1 MVYLAKILFFL
12 DITII
17 YYKKFIKPKH
27 NYSGGKIIDKINK
40 INLCHITHNHFK
52 NLAD

>member
-17 YYKKFIKPKH
+17 YSEKFIKPNH
-27 NYSGGKIIDKINK
+27 NYIGGKINDKINK
-40 INLCHITHNHFK
+40 INLYHITHNHFK
-52 NLAD
+52 YFTD

>member
-17 YYKKFIKPKH
+17 YSKKFIKPNH
-27 NYSGGKIIDKINK
+27 NYIGGKINDKINK